1 VRKALLAL
9 AAAVAATLACAG
21 FLVWRTFP
29 RTRGSVRV
37 AGHAAPIRID
47 TDAYGVPTIE
57 ASTVADAFFGL
68 GYVHAR
74 DRLWQ
79 MEFERRAG
87 AGRLSEILG
96 EDLAPADRFLRTIG
110 FARSAEAQWA
120 GLSAE
125 ARGVLESYAR
135 GVNAYLASDPARPI
149 EFRLLRVTP
158 EPWRP
163 VDSLVW
169 GKLLDWDLAT
179 NAADEIRR
187 ARLVEAF
194 GAEKAAEL
202 MPAAASEPMI
212 LDAEE
217 WRPRTA
223 YRSQVPG
230 PRSQVDW
237 GRAEVGFQT
246 LAALGFGGGEA
257 LGSNSWVLAGSRT
270 ASGRPILANDPHL
283 KLRAPSVWYLAA
295 LHAPGLRAAG
305 GTLPGVPAVIVGHN
319 DRIAWGLTSLS
330 PDDQDLFVEDVDPK
344 DPSHYRHRGEWKRF
358 VTRVETIRVRG
369 GADVPVTVRES
380 VHGPIVGDAL
390 PGADRL
396 GAAVALRWTGLDAE
410 DRTPEAFSAFAAAR
424 NWEEFLAGARLLHA
438 PAQNLLYADV
448 EGHIGY
454 TASGALPIR
463 PRADGLLP
471 VSGSGEDDWT
481 GMIPFDELPRVLDPP
496 RGFLATAN
504 NRVVAVDPYPFGRN
518 WAEPYRARRISD
530 RIQDT
535 PRFSQAD
542 VAAMQLD
549 RRSLQAEEL
558 LPLLLDT
565 RPADASSRDALER
578 LRRWNRSMDPDS
590 GEAAIY
596 AAWFVALSRMPED
609 ELTAHGLPRGRTRGR
624 FLINMLRANGS
635 WCDDVRTPRVET
647 CADFK
652 TSSLRE
658 AVAFLK
664 SRLGSDLS
672 RWRWKDLHRARM
684 AHDVFDRV
692 PVLRRWFD
700 LATPHGGDAST
711 IDVGSYS
718 QDGEFAMT
726 EGSSLRQ
733 VVDLADPSTARFVL
747 PTGQS
752 GNVFDRRYRES
763 LPLWLS
769 GETRMIGETPPAA
782 TLTLAGP

>member
-1 VRKALLAL
+1 MKRAFAILGLLAI
-9 AAAVAATLACAG
+9 VAA
-21 FLVWRTFP
+21 LVAAWIVRRTFP
-29 RTRGSVRV
+29 RESGTVRV
-37 AGHAAPIRID
+37 PGHSAPIRIE
-47 TDAYGVPTIE
+47 TDAHGVPTIE
-57 ASTVADAFFGL
+57 ARTVADAFFGL

-79 MEFERRAG
+79 MEFERRTG

-96 EDLAPADRFLRTIG
+96 EDLVPADRFLRTIG
-110 FARSAEAQWA
+110 FARAAEAAWER
-120 GLSAE
+120 LSPE
-125 ARGVLESYAR
+125 ARAFLESYAR

-169 GKLLDWDLAT
+169 GKLLAWDLAT
-179 NAADEIRR
+179 NASDEIRR
-187 ARLVEAF
+187 ARLVEAL

-202 MPAAASEPMI
+202 MPAAASEPTI
-212 LDAEE
+212 LESGE
-217 WRPRTA
+217 WEAARADPFR
-223 YRSQVPG
+223 VPSSG
-230 PRSQVDW
+230 FRVDW
-237 GRAEVGFQT
+237 RGAEAGFDA
-246 LAALGFGGGEA
+246 LASLGFGGGESR
-257 LGSNSWVLAGSRT
+257 GSNSWVLAGSRT
-270 ASGRPILANDPHL
+270 TSGRPILANDPHL
-283 KLRAPSVWYLAA
+283 KLRAPSVWYLAT

-305 GTLPGVPAVIVGHN
+305 ATLPGVPAVIVGHN

-344 DPSHYRHRGEWKRF
+344 DPTRYRHRGEWKRF
-358 VTRVETIRVRG
+358 ASRVETIRVRG
-369 GADVPVTVRES
+369 GADVSMTVRES

-396 GAAVALRWTGLDAE
+396 GAAVALRWTGLDGD
-410 DRTPEAFSAFAAAR
+410 DRTPEAFFAFAAAR
-424 NWEEFLAGARLLHA
+424 NWAEFLAGARLLHA
-438 PAQNLLYADV
+438 PAQNVLYADV
-448 EGHIGY
+448 DGHIGY

-463 PRADGLLP
+463 HRADGLLP
-471 VSGSGEDDWT
+471 VSGAGEDDWA
-481 GMIPFDELPRVLDPP
+481 GMIPFEDLPRVLDPP

-504 NRVVAVDPYPFGRN
+504 NRVVAADPYPFGRN
-518 WAEPYRARRISD
+518 WAEPYRAHRISD
-530 RIQDT
+530 RIQERSLFT
-535 PRFSQAD
+535 QAD
-542 VAAMQLD
+542 AAAMQLD

-565 RPADASSRDALER
+565 QPADPASREALER
-578 LRRWNRSMDPDS
+578 LRTWNRGMDPDS
-590 GEAAIY
+590 AEAAIY
-596 AAWFVALSRMPED
+596 AAWFVALARMPED
-609 ELTAHGLPRGRTRGR
+609 ELSAQSLSRGRTRGR
-624 FLINMLRANGS
+624 FLIETLRAGGS

-647 CADFK
+647 CADSK

-664 SRLGSDLS
+664 SRLGSDPS
-672 RWRWKDLHRARM
+672 RWHWKDLHRARM
-684 AHDVFDRV
+684 AHDVFDRI

-700 LATPHGGDAST
+700 LETPHGGDAST
-711 IDVGSYS
+711 IDVGTYS

-726 EGSSLRQ
+726 EGSSFRQ
-733 VVDLADPSTARFVL
+733 VVDLADPSRSRFVL

-769 GETRMIGETPPAA
+769 GEMRTIGGTRPAA
-782 TLTLAGP
+782 TLTLEAP